1 MILNDQSRLFMQRYR
16 GGCLAEPPSIKYYVN
31 WHTHRDFSPL
41 IHSPITRSDV
51 DITGCPQAMRKRECC
66 IGCEAILSRLTYSE
80 EELELQ
86 KKSTAL
92 VLVDVFTSA
101 ILGKKEDSNNNKIYE
116 IFIPKIR
123 KKHPF

>member
-1 MILNDQSRLFMQRYR
+1 
-16 GGCLAEPPSIKYYVN
+16 
-31 WHTHRDFSPL
+31 
-41 IHSPITRSDV
+41 
-51 DITGCPQAMRKRECC
+51 MRKRECC

-101 ILGKKEDSNNNKIYE
+101 ILGKKEDSNNKKIYE
-116 IFIPKIR
+116 ILFRKLEKNPPFLNKI
-123 KKHPF
+123 

>member
-1 MILNDQSRLFMQRYR
+1 
-16 GGCLAEPPSIKYYVN
+16 
-31 WHTHRDFSPL
+31 
-41 IHSPITRSDV
+41 
-51 DITGCPQAMRKRECC
+51 MRKRECC

-101 ILGKKEDSNNNKIYE
+101 ILGKKEDSNNKKIYE

-123 KKHPF
+123 KKTPFLNKI

>member
-1 MILNDQSRLFMQRYR
+1 
-16 GGCLAEPPSIKYYVN
+16 
-31 WHTHRDFSPL
+31 
-41 IHSPITRSDV
+41 
-51 DITGCPQAMRKRECC
+51 MRKRECC

-101 ILGKKEDSNNNKIYE
+101 ILGKKEDSNNKKIYE

-123 KKHPF
+123 KKPTLFEQNLVP

>member
-1 MILNDQSRLFMQRYR
+1 
-16 GGCLAEPPSIKYYVN
+16 
-31 WHTHRDFSPL
+31 
-41 IHSPITRSDV
+41 
-51 DITGCPQAMRKRECC
+51 MRKRECC

-101 ILGKKEDSNNNKIYE
+101 ILGKKKTPTTKKSMKFLFRKLEKTHPFLTKSSSIE
-116 IFIPKIR
+116 IFTSCYLIIKSMFKMLIEFNVIAVFKIVGVMLSSLFMGINYN
-123 KKHPF
+123 HGLS